1 MTATTTIP
9 SNAELCTSDCRNSN
23 GTKIRYHFRGDAA
36 SAECRERASG
46 ASGSTSLTFD
56 EHPRLTDEQFNQF
69 IDKICGRPFGSA
81 GLWAKFHGEFGGE
94 WEGSIRDPAGNAVG
108 WFMRSFK
115 DDGTVR
121 NNNLDIAEEHQ
132 GTGFAT
138 AFNNAAMELYAEMG
152 IREVKL
158 MATDDGAYVWAKS
171 GWLFDDTDD
180 GYSDGTAIKARNGI
194 ADNMIGW
201 ADGTAE
207 SSDGMPLADADRV
220 RIRELAEQ
228 FRAGDDTV
236 TIQDIANLTAEGRPK
251 LGEGILKSGA
261 KWPAR
266 KPVTAP

>member
-1 MTATTTIP
+1 MPGIP
-9 SNAELCTSDCRNSN
+9 ANAELCTSDCRNSN
-23 GTKIRYHFRGDAA
+23 GTKIRYHFRGEAA
-36 SAECRERASG
+36 LTECRARTSG
-46 ASGSTSLTFD
+46 DLGPASLTFE
-56 EHPRLTDEQFNQF
+56 EHPRITDAQFHEF
-69 IDKICGRPFGSA
+69 IDKICGRPFGSH
-81 GLWAKFHGEFGGE
+81 GLWAKFYGEFGGE
-94 WEGSIRDPAGNAVG
+94 WEGSIRDSAGNAVG

-121 NNNLDIAEEHQ
+121 NNNLDIAAEHQ

-180 GYSDGTAIKARNGI
+180 GYSDGTAAKARNGI
-194 ADNMIGW
+194 ADNMIGC

-207 SSDGMPLADADRV
+207 NSDGTPLAEADRV
-220 RIRELAEQ
+220 LIHELAEQ
-228 FRAGDDTV
+228 FRASDDTV

-251 LGEGILKSGA
+251 LGEDILKSGV

-266 KPVTAP
+266 QPVSAAQ